1 MIRILYVHGYHG
13 NPSSG
18 SFPKLS
24 RYAAEADFG
33 GEEVEMHFYDYD
45 SHDPVGSIAGLRKY
59 HQEHKIDLMLGSS
72 LGAFMVMSCPG
83 VLRVAINPCWLP
95 SVELPKIDYD
105 GPVDGYVHCEAQLG
119 SESTS
124 GDMGLCIG
132 CFAEEDEIFGT
143 KYRPVFEQHFK
154 TAYDIPGGH
163 SLSEDGAR
171 WIMTELAPALLGL

>member
-72 LGAFMVMSCPG
+72 LGAFMVMNCPG
-83 VLRVAINPCWLP
+83 VLRIAINPCWSP

-105 GPVDGYVHCEAQLG
+105 GPVDGYARCEAQLG
-119 SESTS
+119 AESAS
-124 GDMGLCIG
+124 GDMDLCIG

-143 KYRPVFEQHFK
+143 KYRPVFEQFFK
-154 TAYDIPGGH
+154 TTYDIPGGH

>member
-13 NPSSG
+13 NPFSG

-24 RYAAEADFG
+24 KYAAEADFG
-33 GEEVEMHFYDYD
+33 GEEVEMHYYDYD
-45 SHDPVGSIAGLRKY
+45 SHYPAGSIAGLRKY

-72 LGAFMVMSCPG
+72 LGAFLVMNCPG
-83 VLRVAINPCWLP
+83 VLRVAINPCLTP

-105 GPVDGYVHCEAQLG
+105 GRVDGYVHCEALLG
-119 SESTS
+119 AESAS
-124 GDMGLCIG
+124 GDMDLCIG

-143 KYRPVFEQHFK
+143 KYKPVFEQYFK
-154 TAYDIPGGH
+154 TTYDIPGGH